1 MKRILPALIT
11 AAFTVLPIS
20 AFPNTQIELAEFTA
34 ESGEKLWNQTQTV
47 SEQPR
52 SCASCHTSD
61 PRQAGKHVRTGKPIK
76 PMAPSVNSDRF
87 TDPKKVAKSTNLDVV
102 REYQLNLKALA
113 QEKAIQLSDKGKK
126 KEAVKELKQSVAR
139 LKQAGSRYKDEEL
152 LKQAN
157 ELEVQADMIEDQ
169 GMSKKSRKLLRTESY
184 QKKNQQLSQ

>member
-47 SEQPR
+47 SGQPR

-76 PMAPSVNSDRF
+76 PMAPSVNSSRF
-87 TDPKKVAKSTNLDVV
+87 TDPKKVAKWFKRNCKWTLG
-102 REYQLNLKALA
+102 RECNA
-113 QEKAIQLSDKGKK
+113 QEKGDYTKY
-126 KEAVKELKQSVAR
+126 LKS
-139 LKQAGSRYKDEEL
+139 L
-152 LKQAN
+152 
-157 ELEVQADMIEDQ
+157 
-169 GMSKKSRKLLRTESY
+169 
-184 QKKNQQLSQ
+184 